1 MGETAK
7 DGGAEGE
14 VAINSQAK
22 GPGLDGTLER
32 VRHTQEAIL
41 LWAMFGRGR
50 TVCQKE
56 NLSGRK
62 TETQEATE

>member
-32 VRHTQEAIL
+32 VKHTQEAIPL
-41 LWAMFGRGR
+41 LAMVGLRPAVR
-50 TVCQKE
+50 
-56 NLSGRK
+56 
-62 TETQEATE
+62 